1 MISPEQES
9 IIKDTLKR
17 YSPSMVGIF
26 GSYARNEQ
34 LESSDLDILIDFDQR
49 IDLIELIGLEHELTS
64 LLGIKVDLVTV
75 RSLKPQLQPYVNP
88 KSCNSTSKYLYWFDN
103 VDIPQG

>member
-34 LESSDLDILIDFDQR
+34 RESSDLDILIDFDQR
-49 IDLIELIGLEHELTS
+49 IDLIELIGLEQELTT

-75 RSLKPQLQPYVNP
+75 RSLKPQLQPYVHQD
-88 KSCNSTSKYLYWFDN
+88 L
-103 VDIPQG
+103 IRIL